1 MRRSHRQTTFLS
13 QDDSELRMDG
23 CCHCDSTQVE
33 KKSKGEKRRCYDV
46 QEEEEGDCEDPEP
59 IQKNKRTI
67 SKPSREHPPAR
78 PHRRTPNHKIWGMIT
93 ILKKRIEKYSTTST
107 HLRGNIQRLQDKL
120 AKNEAN
126 LDKWGSSLG
135 KYEYEDEYRKEQGI
149 TDANAIGITE
159 PVAEAQ

>member
-126 LDKWGSSLG
+126 RVHRRQRDWDHGVRCRSAVKARVVGG
-135 KYEYEDEYRKEQGI
+135 MGRA
-149 TDANAIGITE
+149 TR
-159 PVAEAQ
+159 